1 MKTNAFLTGILVAAV
16 LVAGVARAADSTI
29 EVVTEQGTTVAE
41 FKVGD
46 SRCVLRDDR
55 LSCVPVKN

>member
-1 MKTNAFLTGILVAAV
+1 MKTNAFLAGLLVGAIF
-16 LVAGVARAADSTI
+16 VAGTARAADRTI

-46 SRCVLRDDR
+46 SRCVLRGDR